1 MLRKKTLLAGAI
13 VFLALLSSCRK
24 QAEQYE
30 APAASL
36 AGPQDPDLRVN
47 PAGYRGRHF
56 TGPVYLPRAS
66 PLLDG
71 TTAYNV
77 TYQKGVTVVSR
88 EDALRHLVSI
98 GQDDSYLFDATAAQ
112 IARLKPGSVLVMA
125 GLALCTV
132 TEVEKT
138 SHGYLLKAAPARI
151 TDAIKD
157 GRLEGAY
164 TIDFARMQG
173 LGSADFDVDFSGY
186 NYHIKF
192 TPRGDRIEVLATI
205 KYGGSR
211 GVLAYEGTGY
221 LRNFVSTVKI
231 QIKNGTL
238 TSLVF
243 NNTNLDGEVALK
255 WYAVANNSMKSGTI
269 AEITSWPAELS
280 RSTRLA
286 RAVYHLPIVLGA
298 VPFDLKLSLGFS
310 FIPSFSSK
318 NSVIEGGKRIHYSG
332 SGGFLL
338 SQGLTHPS
346 GSLDVQADAMPADS
360 RVMAGGP
367 VGFTAAAEAPRLE
380 LALGWPPATAPV
392 AGYLNFIES
401 YGIVT
406 NGVFNPKPCQTNIMA
421 FSANAGAAY
430 TAPNTF
436 ANGGPAT
443 GASSSVSIWSKTVK
457 SAGANGVM
465 CPG

>member
-1 MLRKKTLLAGAI
+1 MLRKRLLAAGCSLI
-13 VFLALLSSCRK
+13 LLLSSSCK
-24 QAEQYE
+24 QPADRYE

-56 TGPVYLPRAS
+56 SGPVYFPRQS
-66 PLLDG
+66 PLQDG
-71 TTAYNV
+71 TTAYSV
-77 TYQKGVTVVSR
+77 TYQKGVTVVSK
-88 EDALRHLVSI
+88 EDVAHYLISI
-98 GQDDSYLFDATAAQ
+98 GQDDSYVFDAASAQ
-112 IARLKPGSVLVMA
+112 IGKLKPGGVLLIS

-132 TEVEKT
+132 ESVEKT
-138 SHGYLLKAAPARI
+138 SNGYKVKVAPARI
-151 TDAIKD
+151 TDAIRE
-157 GRLEGAY
+157 GRLEGTY
-164 TIDFARMQG
+164 NIDFSRMQG
-173 LGSADFDVDFSGY
+173 MAADFDVDFSGY
-186 NYHIKF
+186 NYHVKF
-192 TPRGDRIEVLATI
+192 VPQAGRMDLLATI
-205 KYGGSR
+205 KYGGNQ
-211 GVLAYEGTGY
+211 GVLAYASGGY
-221 LRNFVSTVKI
+221 LGDFVSTVKL

-238 TSLVF
+238 TNLAF
-243 NNTNLDGEVALK
+243 NNANLNGETNLK
-255 WYAVANNSMKSGTI
+255 WYVVANNRMKSGSI

-280 RSTRLA
+280 RSNRLA

-298 VPFDLKLSLGFS
+298 IPFDLKVSLGFS

-318 NSVIEGGKRIHYSG
+318 NSVVEGRKQIRYSG

-338 SQGLTHPS
+338 TQGNTRPLGT
-346 GSLDVQADAMPADS
+346 LNVQADVLPADS
-360 RVMAGGP
+360 RVMAAGP

-392 AGYLNFIES
+392 AGYLNFVAS

-406 NGVFNPKPCQTNIMA
+406 NGVANPKPCQTNIMA
-421 FSANAGAAY
+421 FNASAGAAY

-443 GASSSVSIWSKTVK
+443 GASSAVSLWSKTLK
-457 SAGANGVM
+457 SAGGSGAM